1 LYKDPEMER
10 LLNRKWLFVTKEM
23 ACKQIVGFTN
33 TAELRNVRK
42 LLYELNGNTI
52 KGKLEEKQG

>member
-23 ACKQIVGFTN
+23 ACMQIVGFTK
-33 TAELRNVRK
+33 TAELRNV
-42 LLYELNGNTI
+42 
-52 KGKLEEKQG
+52 

>member
-1 LYKDPEMER
+1 MER

-23 ACKQIVGFTN
+23 ACKQTVGFTK
-33 TAELRNVRK
+33 TAELRNVQK

-52 KGKLEEKQG
+52 QGKLEEKQGE

>member
-1 LYKDPEMER
+1 MEI

-33 TAELRNVRK
+33 TTELRNVRK

-52 KGKLEEKQG
+52 QGKLEEKQGE